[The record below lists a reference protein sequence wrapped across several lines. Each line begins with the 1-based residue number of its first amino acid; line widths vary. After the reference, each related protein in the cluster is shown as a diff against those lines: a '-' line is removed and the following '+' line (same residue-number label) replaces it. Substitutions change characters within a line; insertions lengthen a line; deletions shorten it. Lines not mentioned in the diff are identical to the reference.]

1 MIREIKGRH
10 VLIALLVFFGV
21 IIAVDAFFV
30 TTALRTFRGED
41 EPRSYVQG
49 IRYNDVLERREEQ
62 AGLGWSATS
71 VVTST
76 RVEIGVVDAQDAPVT
91 GLVLDARLR
100 HPADSG
106 RDIELALTEIS
117 AGVYEADTEVP
128 DGRWTLVVSTPEGPP
143 FELEQDIWLQ

>member
-1 MIREIKGRH
+1 MIREIKGWH
-10 VLIALLVFFGV
+10 VLVMLLAFFGV
-21 IIAVDAFFV
+21 IIAVNSIFL

-49 IRYNDVLERREEQ
+49 IRYNDVLDRREAQ
-62 AGLGWSATS
+62 AELGWSATS
-71 VVTST
+71 VVTSS
-76 RVEIGVVDAQDAPVT
+76 RVEIGVTDAQGAPVT

-106 RDIELALTEIS
+106 RDIELTLSEAGEGLYETET
-117 AGVYEADTEVP
+117 DVP